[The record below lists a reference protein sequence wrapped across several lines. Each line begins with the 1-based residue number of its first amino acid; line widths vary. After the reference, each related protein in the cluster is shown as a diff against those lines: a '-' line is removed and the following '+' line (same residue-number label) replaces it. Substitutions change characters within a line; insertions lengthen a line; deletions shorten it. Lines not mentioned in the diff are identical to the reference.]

1 MYIETASIKIDKTP
15 IAIDPL
21 QRCYLRELFERLS
34 QIIESG

>member
-1 MYIETASIKIDKTP
+1 MYPETRSIKKDKIP
-15 IAIDPL
+15 ITIDPL